1 MFVESSDDTGT
12 DDGEFKTAAM
22 AVSVEE
28 EVGETRE
35 FESLVQRRH
44 ERRCSDN

>member
-28 EVGETRE
+28 EVGETRG

-44 ERRCSDN
+44 GQRHNDS